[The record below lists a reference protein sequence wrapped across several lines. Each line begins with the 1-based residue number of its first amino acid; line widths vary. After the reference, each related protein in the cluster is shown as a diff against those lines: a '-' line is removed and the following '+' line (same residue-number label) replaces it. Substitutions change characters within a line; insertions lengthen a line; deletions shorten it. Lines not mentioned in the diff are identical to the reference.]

1 MTPEDSTYDRGMKVR
16 REVLGDEHVDRT
28 IGGTTEFTADFQD
41 FITRYAWGEI
51 WSRPGLD
58 RKTRSCI
65 TLTALV
71 ALGRL
76 DELELHVRAAVRN
89 GLTPE
94 EIGEVFLQSAVYCGA
109 PAANSA
115 FAVAGRVLS
124 ESSSEPF
131 PPSIMGGVSGGR
143 ISGKTRLLALI
154 GHPVG
159 HSLSPA
165 MHNAAFVA
173 DGLDFVY
180 VCLDVD
186 PHELPA
192 AVRGLEAL
200 KLRGFNVTMPHKRA
214 MIPLVDELDEEA
226 RISGALNTVVIEG
239 SALRGF
245 NTDGGGM
252 VMACQEAGIELSGR
266 SVLLLGAGGT
276 AAAIAVAFGKAGAGE
291 LHIAN
296 RSVERAAHLRD
307 KLLGAG
313 MKALAVHH
321 LDALPDAEIVINTT
335 PLGMKEGDPIPVPP
349 DYVREGRAF
358 CDAVYR
364 PGTQTPLVRLARERD
379 VPVVAGDRMLLY
391 QGVLAQELW
400 TGREPNV
407 KAMDLAIS

>member
-1 MTPEDSTYDRGMKVR
+1 
-16 REVLGDEHVDRT
+16 
-28 IGGTTEFTADFQD
+28 
-41 FITRYAWGEI
+41 
-51 WSRPGLD
+51 
-58 RKTRSCI
+58 
-65 TLTALV
+65 
-71 ALGRL
+71 
-76 DELELHVRAAVRN
+76 
-89 GLTPE
+89 
-94 EIGEVFLQSAVYCGA
+94 
-109 PAANSA
+109 
-115 FAVAGRVLS
+115 
-124 ESSSEPF
+124 
-131 PPSIMGGVSGGR
+131 MGGVSRGR

-165 MHNAAFVA
+165 MHNAAFAA

-186 PHELPA
+186 PHDLPA
-192 AVRGLEAL
+192 AVRGLAAS

-214 MIPLVDELDEEA
+214 MIPLVDELDESA
-226 RISGALNTVVIEG
+226 RVSGAVNTVVIEA

-252 VMACQEAGIELSGR
+252 VMACQEAGIEPSGR
-266 SVLLLGAGGT
+266 SILLLGAGGT

-307 KLLGAG
+307 KLHRTG
-313 MKALAVHH
+313 MKGLAVHH
-321 LDALPDAEIVINTT
+321 LNALPDAEIVINTT

-364 PGTQTPLVRLARERD
+364 PGTETPLVRLARDRG
-379 VPVVAGDRMLLY
+379 VPVVAGGRMLLY
-391 QGVLAQELW
+391 QGVLAQKLW

-407 KAMDLAIS
+407 KAMDHAIS